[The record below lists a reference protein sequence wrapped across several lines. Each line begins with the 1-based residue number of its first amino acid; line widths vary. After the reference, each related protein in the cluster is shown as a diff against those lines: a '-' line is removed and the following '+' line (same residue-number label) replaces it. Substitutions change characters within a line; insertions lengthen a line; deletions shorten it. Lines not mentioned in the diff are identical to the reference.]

1 MRSKKAEMY
10 YYFQILKKYKV
21 NLLISPLL
29 VLLMV
34 FSETIQP
41 WFMAKII
48 DDGVML
54 NDMSTII
61 SSGSIMASIAI
72 GGLFIGIAN
81 AYISSQAAIG
91 FGTDLRSLLFN
102 KLQDLSLS
110 EIDQFQTASLI
121 TRLTNDVTRIQQVIL
136 MGMRLMLRSPIM
148 LVLSTFFVIKIN
160 QELALILIGVVP
172 VLGIGI
178 FIILRKAFPLFIKVQ
193 QKVDQLNGVVR
204 ENLINIRVVKSFVR
218 ERHEVHKFERSSDD
232 LRDMVTN
239 ASNTVVTIFPMM
251 QLVMNLSV
259 VLILWFGGNK
269 VINGNLKVGELISFI
284 NYIMQILMALMLL
297 SMVIMNI
304 SRAAASSQ
312 RIKEV
317 LKAQPSIVQSEYGK
331 TQQFSI
337 KEGKI
342 SFQHVSF
349 HYQGGENDVLKNI
362 NFTITPGETI
372 AIVGAT
378 GAAKS
383 TLVHLIPRLYDV
395 TEGKILIDDKNVKD
409 YSLEVLQSEIGM
421 VLQKNELFSGTIID
435 NLRWGKEDATLH
447 EIEEASRAAQAH
459 EFILSFE
466 KGYETILGRGGIN
479 VSGGQKQR
487 LCIARAILRKPKILI
502 LDDSTS
508 AVDTETEK
516 KIRQNLH
523 SFLKDSTVFVITQR
537 LHTMQAADR
546 IIVLDDGKIEAIG
559 NSSQLKEKSSIYQEI
574 CYSQQINS

>member
-1 MRSKKAEMY
+1 MY

-21 NLLISPLL
+21 NLLLSPLL

-284 NYIMQILMALMLL
+284 NYM
-297 SMVIMNI
+297 
-304 SRAAASSQ
+304 
-312 RIKEV
+312 
-317 LKAQPSIVQSEYGK
+317 
-331 TQQFSI
+331 
-337 KEGKI
+337 
-342 SFQHVSF
+342 
-349 HYQGGENDVLKNI
+349 
-362 NFTITPGETI
+362 
-372 AIVGAT
+372 
-378 GAAKS
+378 
-383 TLVHLIPRLYDV
+383 
-395 TEGKILIDDKNVKD
+395 
-409 YSLEVLQSEIGM
+409 
-421 VLQKNELFSGTIID
+421 
-435 NLRWGKEDATLH
+435 
-447 EIEEASRAAQAH
+447 
-459 EFILSFE
+459 
-466 KGYETILGRGGIN
+466 
-479 VSGGQKQR
+479 
-487 LCIARAILRKPKILI
+487 
-502 LDDSTS
+502 
-508 AVDTETEK
+508 
-516 KIRQNLH
+516 
-523 SFLKDSTVFVITQR
+523 
-537 LHTMQAADR
+537 
-546 IIVLDDGKIEAIG
+546 
-559 NSSQLKEKSSIYQEI
+559 
-574 CYSQQINS
+574 